1 MGGPGDSGSQEALS
15 GIVARP
21 LNKAIRFEWANL
33 KQLLHNR
40 FFFVCCFCFLL
51 FYFYFAFCFFRRFSL
66 VSYFVLFLAL
76 FFFFYCVPSLCLEH
90 EPMCPVCCDRC
101 CRRVVLLLLA
111 CSRRCVY
118 WCGMFLTPTAE

>member
-76 FFFFYCVPSLCLEH
+76 FFFFT
-90 EPMCPVCCDRC
+90 
-101 CRRVVLLLLA
+101 A
-111 CSRRCVY
+111 SRRSASNTSPCVLCAVIAVVGELFYCY
-118 WCGMFLTPTAE
+118 WPVLGAVCIGVACF